1 MTVVHDAQRFF
12 VFTKWSGTSIIFRKP
27 KRRECEKVV
36 IDLKN
41 VSWKR
46 ENTYILQD
54 ITWSVAPGEH
64 WVIMGLNGS
73 GKTSLL
79 NIINGYM
86 WPTRGEVRVLGKK
99 FGEYDL
105 RKLRQSIGWV
115 SSSMQEKLYKNE
127 TVENIVLSGKVASMG
142 LLYEKPGE
150 EDYQKAYDLLEQ
162 MGCGGME
169 KRIYESL
176 SQGEKQRVLIARALM
191 ASPKLLIL
199 DEPATGLDIFAR
211 EQLLER
217 IQDMGSQPDGP
228 TLLYVTHH
236 IEEVVPVF
244 QHVLLLKDGQV
255 YGAGHT
261 KEWVTQ
267 ERLSRFFGTEVDV
280 IWRKERAWMQMV

>member
-1 MTVVHDAQRFF
+1 MM
-12 VFTKWSGTSIIFRKP
+12 IID
-27 KRRECEKVV
+27 
-36 IDLKN
+36 IKN

-46 ENTYILQD
+46 DKTYILQD
-54 ITWSVAPGEH
+54 ITWSVQPGEH

-86 WPTRGEVRVLGKK
+86 WPTKGEVSVLGKK

-115 SSSMQEKLYKNE
+115 STSMQEKLYKNE

-142 LLYEKPGE
+142 LLYEE
-150 EDYQKAYDLLEQ
+150 QQAEDYEKAYYLLNQ
-162 MGCGGME
+162 MGCCGME

-217 IQDMGSQPDGP
+217 VQDMGSQPGGP
-228 TLLYVTHH
+228 TLIYVSHH
-236 IEEVVPVF
+236 VEEIVPIF
-244 QHVLLLKDGQV
+244 HHVLLLKKGRI
-255 YGAGHT
+255 YGAGN
-261 KEWVTQ
+261 TQ
-267 ERLSRFFGTEVDV
+267 ELMTSENLSEFFGTEVDV
-280 IWRKERAWMQMV
+280 TWRNKRAWMQVGSV

>member
-1 MTVVHDAQRFF
+1 M
-12 VFTKWSGTSIIFRKP
+12 IID
-27 KRRECEKVV
+27 
-36 IDLKN
+36 IKN

-46 ENTYILQD
+46 ENKYIVKD
-54 ITWSVAPGEH
+54 ITWSVKPGEH

-86 WPTRGEVRVLGKK
+86 WPTKGEVSVLGKK

-115 SSSMQEKLYKNE
+115 SSSMHEKLYKNE

-142 LLYEKPGE
+142 LLYEKPE
-150 EDYQKAYDLLEQ
+150 IEDYQRAYELLDQ
-162 MGCGGME
+162 MGCSGKE
-169 KRIYESL
+169 KRVYESL

-191 ASPKLLIL
+191 ASPELLIL

-217 IQDMGSQPDGP
+217 IQEMGSQPNGP

-236 IEEVVPVF
+236 IEEIVPVF
-244 QHVLLLKDGQV
+244 QHVLLLKEGQI
-255 YGAGHT
+255 YGAGET
-261 KEWVTQ
+261 KELMTA
-267 ERLSRFFGTEVDV
+267 EKLSTFFGTEVDV
-280 IWRKERAWMQMV
+280 TWRNKRAWMQMA

>member
-1 MTVVHDAQRFF
+1 M
-12 VFTKWSGTSIIFRKP
+12 
-27 KRRECEKVV
+27 V
-36 IDLKN
+36 IDIKN

-46 ENTYILQD
+46 GNTYILKD
-54 ITWSVAPGEH
+54 VTWSVQSGEH

-86 WPTRGEVRVLGKK
+86 WPTKGEVSVLGKK

-142 LLYEKPGE
+142 LLYEEPE
-150 EDYQKAYDLLEQ
+150 AADYEKAYQLLEQ
-162 MGCGGME
+162 MGCLGME

-217 IQDMGSQPDGP
+217 IQDMGSQPEGP
-228 TLLYVTHH
+228 TMIYVSHH
-236 IEEVVPVF
+236 IEEIVPVF
-244 QHVLLLKDGQV
+244 RHVLLLKEGQV
-255 YGAGHT
+255 YGAGL
-261 KEWVTQ
+261 TQ
-267 ERLSRFFGTEVDV
+267 ELMNAENLSSFFGTEVDV
-280 IWRKERAWMQMV
+280 AWRNKRAWMQMA

>member
-1 MTVVHDAQRFF
+1 
-12 VFTKWSGTSIIFRKP
+12 
-27 KRRECEKVV
+27 VV

-54 ITWSVAPGEH
+54 ITWSVSPGEH

-150 EDYQKAYDLLEQ
+150 EDYQKAYDLLGQ

-217 IQDMGSQPDGP
+217 IQDMGNQPDGP

-255 YGAGHT
+255 YGSGHT
-261 KEWVTQ
+261 KEWVTK
-267 ERLSRFFGTEVDV
+267 ERLSRFFGTEVEV